1 LDEVPI
7 IQLIGLFVSLVLSAG
22 FSAAEALINRL
33 SKDEILEK
41 VEEGGR
47 GADIITSLLQEPRKY
62 SATIIVAKSCL
73 IVAIVFLVVSIGN
86 ALRYHRIIAPIISII
101 LIVIFTEIVPKNY
114 IKSRSRNSL
123 AFATRFLQI
132 SYIILYFL
140 VKPLTLLGYLWVR
153 IFGGKVSK
161 EEVPLASPEE
171 IKALVNV
178 GDSEE
183 ILEKEERDMI
193 YRIFDL
199 PDTVAREV
207 MAPRTD
213 MVCLDVSA
221 SMDEILETV
230 VLSRHSRIPVY
241 EGTIDNIIGILHVKD
256 MFATLSSLASLNRL
270 TSLGGYFVN
279 PEAEG
284 TPASSGPVGE
294 RIEDFESWRTKQPI
308 NLREIIA
315 DRPPFFTPESK
326 KIKDLL
332 QELRANKQRMAVVV
346 DEYGG
351 TAGLLTT
358 EDIIE
363 EIVGEIQDEDETGE
377 EGFEI
382 QYIVDAKTDI
392 SKLNELLGTNLP
404 AENRKPKASVS
415 EANRKPKVLVNEVN
429 RKAKPSVSEANI
441 NSVEKFIIAFL
452 GKVPQ
457 VNETFEY
464 QDLQFSILEAN
475 EEEILRVGIVK
486 KGGGHDMDTA
496 TMDEIQYESKADE
509 EWFQLR
515 YLVDARMDICEFNE
529 LLGTNLTSESVD
541 TIGGFIIDLLSE
553 VPPKDRTFEYQG
565 LQFSVLEADERRLLR
580 VAVVK
585 KEGMQAPFLQT

>member
-1 LDEVPI
+1 MDEVPI
-7 IQLIGLFVSLVLSAG
+7 IQLIGLSISLVLSAC

-47 GADIITSLLQEPRKY
+47 GADVIMSLLQEPRKY

-73 IVAIVFLVVSIGN
+73 IVATVFLVISIGN
-86 ALRYHRIIAPIISII
+86 ALKYHRIVAPIISII

-114 IKSRSRNSL
+114 IKGRSRNSL
-123 AFATRFLQI
+123 VFATRFLQI
-132 SYIILYFL
+132 SYIILYFI

-153 IFGGKVSK
+153 VFGGEVSK

-171 IKALVNV
+171 IEALVNV

-183 ILEKEERDMI
+183 ILDKEERDMI

-207 MAPRTD
+207 MIPRTD

-221 SMDEILETV
+221 NMDEILETV
-230 VLSRHSRIPVY
+230 ALSRHSRIPVY
-241 EGTIDNIIGILHVKD
+241 EGTIDNIIGVLHVKD
-256 MFATLSSLASLNRL
+256 MFASLS
-270 TSLGGYFVN
+270 GYFVN
-279 PEAEG
+279 PKAEG
-284 TPASSGPVGE
+284 VGE
-294 RIEDFESWRTKQPI
+294 RSEHLESWRTKQLI
-308 NLREIIA
+308 NLRELIVN
-315 DRPPFFTPESK
+315 RPPFFTPESK

-332 QELRANKQRMAVVV
+332 QELRANKQRMAVIV

-363 EIVGEIQDEDETGE
+363 EIVGEMQDEDETGE

-382 QYIVDAKTDI
+382 QYIIDAKTDI
-392 SKLNELLGTNLP
+392 SKLNEILGMNLP
-404 AENRKPKASVS
+404 TENKDSVG
-415 EANRKPKVLVNEVN
+415 
-429 RKAKPSVSEANI
+429 
-441 NSVEKFIIAFL
+441 KFIIDFL
-452 GKVPQ
+452 GRIPKA
-457 VNETFEY
+457 NETFEY
-464 QDLQFSILEAN
+464 QDLQFSILESN

-486 KGGGHDMDTA
+486 KWVGHDVGA
-496 TMDEIQYESKADE
+496 APADEIQYESEADE

-515 YLVDARMDICEFNE
+515 YIVDARMDIHEFNE

-541 TIGGFIIDLLSE
+541 TIGGFIIDLLGE
-553 VPPKDRTFEYQG
+553 VPQKDRTFEHQG
-565 LQFSVLEADERRLLR
+565 LQFSILEADERRILR
-580 VAVVK
+580 VAIVK
-585 KEGMQAPFLQT
+585 RAGMQTPLLQT